1 MLVCAPAARAG
12 LVPGGGGNPTSDCY
26 AELDVAGVENGTDAV
41 KHGRKVLCADGDPCD
56 GGPCGDGVCDFQVRL
71 CWDQNDPALPECVPP
86 TTLDTLLLRG
96 PLAALLVMPRS
107 VAGTDCNGA
116 YVDLAVPTKA
126 NGTKP
131 GRLTVRMS
139 AKAPPGTT
147 PLVDTDLIR
156 LVCVPRPVDECPV
169 PTSTTTTTPSGTTF
183 TPTTLGGVPT
193 TTIRTTTSTTLRRPR
208 KTTTTIRLPLPTT
221 STIGIPTTLLPTTL
235 LPTTTVTTTTARP
248 PTTAVPT
255 TTPTTANTTTTTLKR
270 RHGGGDGDNNVVIN
284 LGL

>member
-1 MLVCAPAARAG
+1 MGALLLACAPGAWAG
-12 LVPGGGGNPTSDCY
+12 FVPGGGNPTSDCY

-41 KHGRKVLCADGDPCD
+41 KRNRKVLCVDGDPCD

-71 CWDQNDPALPECVPP
+71 CWDQNDPHLPQCIPP

-107 VAGTDCNGA
+107 VTGTECNGS

-169 PTSTTTTTPSGTTF
+169 PTTTTTTTPSGTTF

-193 TTIRTTTSTTLRRPR
+193 RRSAPPPRPR
-208 KTTTTIRLPLPTT
+208 YGDR
-221 STIGIPTTLLPTTL
+221 G
-235 LPTTTVTTTTARP
+235 RP
-248 PTTAVPT
+248 P
-255 TTPTTANTTTTTLKR
+255 R
-270 RHGGGDGDNNVVIN
+270 RSVSRSPRPRPSGS
-284 LGL
+284 